1 MMDNVVESCRSSN
14 GDIGVCEEE
23 QDARW
28 ETRTIVMVLAV
39 ALAAAPI
46 MTGCGDRVREPSAR
60 ELSQFQVAAP
70 TGPSVDMEQI
80 TRAAIPRGPYRVVPG
95 DTLQMEMLSV
105 LDPQSLR
112 DVAAANVQVFKCR
125 VDDRG
130 AILLPIVGRLTV
142 IGMSLTEIEAT
153 VVAAY
158 CPKYVKV
165 PFPVHAAVS
174 EYEARRVS
182 ILGAVVKP
190 GIYSLRHDE
199 MSLVALLMQAG
210 GIGEKGA
217 ALIRIAHEGMNGSEW
232 MGNPGPRAA
241 AAYTGG
247 VYRAPGAQRLAA
259 GVPAG
264 PPAREGPTTVVLP
277 VKGLNIPFADV
288 ALEEGDSVVVE
299 WPQEQ
304 FVSVVG
310 LVNRPGNFPYPPTAR
325 YTLIQ
330 AIGFAGGLDLVAD
343 PRYVS
348 VYRLRSDGAI
358 VSVAVQLVNPKADK
372 DLTDALALPL
382 SPGDIVSVEHTP
394 RTRAN
399 VFFERTF
406 RANLG
411 LYLNPDDVWRND

>member
-1 MMDNVVESCRSSN
+1 MDNVVKPCWSSSRD
-14 GDIGVCEEE
+14 GSVRG
-23 QDARW
+23 QQRGARW
-28 ETRTIVMVLAV
+28 ETRAAAMRLIAALAV
-39 ALAAAPI
+39 AFAVA
-46 MTGCGDRVREPSAR
+46 GCGDHVREPSAY
-60 ELSQFQVAAP
+60 ELAQFGAATP
-70 TGPSVDMEQI
+70 TGPSIDMEQI
-80 TRAAIPRGPYRVVPG
+80 TQAMIPRGPYRVVPG
-95 DTLQMEMLSV
+95 DTLQLEMLSV

-112 DVAAANVQVFKCR
+112 DVAAAGVQEFRCR

-142 IGMSLTEIEAT
+142 IGMSLTEIEAS

-158 CPKYVKV
+158 CPKYVRT
-165 PFPVHAAVS
+165 PFPVHATVS
-174 EYEARRVS
+174 EYESRRVS

-210 GIGEKGA
+210 GVTEKGA
-217 ALIRIAHEGMNGSEW
+217 ALIRITHEGAFGTEWIGNLGSVT
-232 MGNPGPRAA
+232 A
-241 AAYTGG
+241 AAYPGG
-247 VYRAPGAQRLAA
+247 SYRPAGVQRLAA
-259 GVPAG
+259 GGPAG
-264 PPAREGPTTVVLP
+264 LPVREGPTTVVLP
-277 VKGLNIPFADV
+277 VKGLNIPFVDV

-304 FVSVVG
+304 FISVVG
-310 LVNRPGNFPYPPTAR
+310 LVNRPGNFPYPPMAR
-325 YTLIQ
+325 YTLIH